1 MADKPPIEFKAK
13 KVIGPD
19 GKESLSIQP
28 FCETIIKEDG
38 TQDVIVHMPSLS
50 LINDFKKLNN
60 IE

>member
-1 MADKPPIEFKAK
+1 MVVEFKAK

-19 GKESLSIQP
+19 GKVTLSIEA
-28 FCETIIKEDG
+28 FSETITKEDG
-38 TQDVIVHMPSLS
+38 TQNVIVHMPSLS